1 MNPLDYSKAVSEFW
15 TSQGRALLEAQEQ
28 VAKALSESVQAAA
41 GGKFPALT
49 GVLPDTLSAEAED
62 LGRASK
68 SLVNL
73 WSAATTVC
81 SRLATTLP
89 SMSGSDGVIEATMR
103 KMVDPRSWMGGTG
116 EMDDFLSRM
125 AEGPRFADLW
135 EVERRY
141 ANVLRAW
148 MTLRRRGL
156 EHNAV
161 VLEAWLQA
169 GRLFTEQIA
178 GRAGANGRL
187 FDAKAALDL
196 WVETANRQLLETQRS
211 EAFLQT
217 QAALIRATI
226 DLHTAQQDLVEHF
239 GKQYGFPTR
248 TELDDVHRT
257 VTELRREVRAL
268 CREQQK
274 TAALSPK
281 AQAAR
286 AALLPSGRKV
296 QPRRR
301 SGSTRT
307 EAQS

>member
-68 SLVNL
+68 SLVDL

-81 SRLATTLP
+81 SRLATILP

-116 EMDDFLSRM
+116 EMDDFLARM
-125 AEGPRFADLW
+125 TEGPRFADLW
-135 EVERRY
+135 EVKRRY
-141 ANVLRAW
+141 AGVLQAW

-169 GRLFTEQIA
+169 GRRFTEQIA
-178 GRAGANGRL
+178 GKASADGRPL
-187 FDAKAALDL
+187 DAKAALDL

-211 EAFLQT
+211 EAFLRT

-226 DLHTAQQDLVEHF
+226 DLRTAQQDLVEHF
-239 GKQYGFPTR
+239 GKQYGFLTR

-257 VTELRREVRAL
+257 ITELRREVRAL
-268 CREQQK
+268 RREQQK
-274 TAALSPK
+274 LAAPLPD
-281 AQAAR
+281 AR
-286 AALLPSGRKV
+286 AARPALPSGRKS

-301 SGSTRT
+301 SGGTRT
-307 EAQS
+307 EAQL